1 MNAREENA
9 DGAAGSGFVVTA
21 LTEHQEKLLSYG
33 HRIESIITD
42 RTVELAHEKARLE
55 ISVAEQIAH

>member
-9 DGAAGSGFVVTA
+9 DGAADSGSVAPG
-21 LTEHQEKLLSYG
+21 LTDHQKKLLSYG
-33 HRIESIITD
+33 RRIESIIAD
-42 RTVELAHEKARLE
+42 RTAELAREKARLE